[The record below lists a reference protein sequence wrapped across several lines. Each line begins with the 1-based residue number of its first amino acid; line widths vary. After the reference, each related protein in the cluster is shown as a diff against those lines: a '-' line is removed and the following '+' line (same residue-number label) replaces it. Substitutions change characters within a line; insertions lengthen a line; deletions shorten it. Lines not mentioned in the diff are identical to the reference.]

1 MVLHV
6 FGVSHFIEKI
16 IALLAFQ
23 SFWFK
28 LRSKSPCCLSNIH
41 FDIEIPED
49 DNIQVDYVFDFI
61 EWPVLETSLVTM
73 LGKQRPFLWKS
84 LLRLL

>member
-1 MVLHV
+1 MLVP
-6 FGVSHFIEKI
+6 
-16 IALLAFQ
+16 Q

-49 DNIQVDYVFDFI
+49 DNIQVILFFFHQFKYFMVFIFIMDDSADLCGDYA
-61 EWPVLETSLVTM
+61 E
-73 LGKQRPFLWKS
+73 
-84 LLRLL
+84 

>member
-1 MVLHV
+1 MYLHLLLLTEKFIAMLVL
-6 FGVSHFIEKI
+6 
-16 IALLAFQ
+16 Q

-49 DNIQVDYVFDFI
+49 DNIQVNDFF
-61 EWPVLETSLVTM
+61 PSVQDFM
-73 LGKQRPFLWKS
+73 LCVDNIGDLS
-84 LLRLL
+84 GDNGE

>member
-6 FGVSHFIEKI
+6 FGVSHFTEKV
-16 IALLAFQ
+16 IALLTFQ

-49 DNIQVDYVFDFI
+49 DNIQVNYVLTGVDYFM
-61 EWPVLETSLVTM
+61 S
-73 LGKQRPFLWKS
+73 GQYWKP
-84 LLRLL
+84 L